1 MMNRTKTNSPAIIS
15 LILGILSI
23 LVPVIGGPLG
33 VIGVVFSR
41 KAVKEISQTKEEGR
55 GLAPAGLICSV
66 VGITFQFIGLLNVV
80 IFYSMAPV
88 SS

>member
-1 MMNRTKTNSPAIIS
+1 MNQTKTNSPAIIS

-23 LVPVIGGPLG
+23 LVPIIGVALG
-33 VIGVVFSR
+33 VIGVIFSR

-55 GLAPAGLICSV
+55 GLATAGLTCSI
-66 VGITFQFIGLLNVV
+66 VGITIQFIGLLNVV
-80 IFYSMAPV
+80 IFYSMTPV

>member
-15 LILGILSI
+15 LVLGILSI
-23 LVPVIGGPLG
+23 LVPIIGVALG

-41 KAVKEISQTKEEGR
+41 KAAKEISQTNEEGR
-55 GLAPAGLICSV
+55 GLATAGLICSV
-66 VGITFQFIGLLNVV
+66 VGITIQFIGLLNVV
-80 IFYSMAPV
+80 IFYSMTPA